1 MTVGTDLHEK
11 HIMRVRSKARTSLS
25 KSDDVSSIL
34 TPAAIQDT
42 PPSTFLLRKVRCMMN
57 FPTNC
62 SNCNFRERCDASM
75 YTDKCHF
82 FKPEDKPKT
91 FSLKRFF
98 SKIFA

>member
-1 MTVGTDLHEK
+1 MKNDIL
-11 HIMRVRSKARTSLS
+11 RVRSKARTAVS
-25 KSDDVSSIL
+25 KTADVSSIL
-34 TPAAIQDT
+34 TPAAIQ
-42 PPSTFLLRKVRCMMN
+42 STSLSTSLNRKVRCVMV

-62 SNCNFRERCDASM
+62 TNCGFRERCDASM

-82 FKPEDKPKT
+82 FKPEDRPKA

>member
-1 MTVGTDLHEK
+1 MD
-11 HIMRVRSKARTSLS
+11 
-25 KSDDVSSIL
+25 
-34 TPAAIQDT
+34 
-42 PPSTFLLRKVRCMMN
+42 

-62 SNCNFRERCDASM
+62 SNCGFRTRCDASM

-82 FKPEDKPKT
+82 FKPEDKTKA